1 MQVGLEKLQEKI
13 RILEAE
19 NQRLSERAEE
29 TLLLSLVAENLN
41 HANNR
46 VDVLENVLEKISIL
60 KSIPYCACYSIHEHS
75 LKLLCTYAIFSDDTS
90 PKIQITLSPEIF
102 KELNQGPYI
111 VDVDSE
117 EAKGIAISFQDLEF
131 TPKTVAIFP
140 FETRSISR
148 EIFAFID
155 DDPTGDRLSP
165 MSMLLQQIADMTCAR
180 LDNLSLLSELKQI
193 NTELDRRV
201 EERTKELIR
210 TNKRLQTEIKERRR
224 SEEALMESE
233 KRFRTAFQTSPDS
246 ININRL
252 ADGLFIDINDG
263 FTALTGYT
271 RNDVTGRTSLDINI
285 WDDPEDRNKFVA
297 GLKKD
302 GQVNNLEAKFR
313 LKDGNVKTGLISA
326 KVIMLDKVPH
336 TLSITRDISRLKMA
350 EEERLRLATAVEQ
363 AAESIIITDKK
374 GIIKYVNPAFLKTI
388 GYAQHKVIGQDFR
401 LLKSDRHNNAFY
413 KQIWNTISSGRIWS
427 GHITNKAKDGTI
439 REFET
444 TISPIRDSSDN
455 IVNFV
460 SVNRD
465 VTQEVALEKKLRQAQ
480 KMESVGTL
488 AGGIAH
494 DFNNILSAIIGYAEL
509 TIADTAE
516 SAGVRKNLEEIFKA
530 GQRAKDLVRQILA
543 FSRQSEQ
550 ELKPV
555 QISHIVRE
563 ALKLLRASLPS
574 TIEIRQNIQ
583 PQVEN
588 IMADSTQIHQVL
600 MNLCTN
606 SAHAMQESGG
616 VLEINLSSEEL
627 DSDFT
632 IHHPGLCPGRY
643 LKLTVADTGCGIPP
657 EFLDRIFDPYFTTKD
672 KDQGTGLG
680 LAVVHGIAK
689 SHGGTITVESEPAKG
704 SIFNL
709 YLPTIESEADSG
721 VDIQK
726 ASPTGNERILFVDDE
741 KALADMCKL
750 MMESLGY
757 EVETRT
763 SSIEA
768 LELFRAKPDH
778 FHLVITDMTMPH
790 MTGDK
795 LATEILHIRPNIPI
809 IISTGFSEKI
819 TEKKAKALGIKALVM
834 KPVIRDNLAVIIRK
848 VIDES

>member
-1 MQVGLEKLQEKI
+1 MQLDLEELPEKI

-46 VDVLENVLEKISIL
+46 MEVLENVLEKISIL

-90 PKIQITLSPEIF
+90 PRIQITLPSEIF
-102 KELNQGPYI
+102 KELDQGPYI

-117 EAKGIAISFQDLEF
+117 EAKGIAINSQGMEF

-140 FETRSISR
+140 FESRSISR
-148 EIFAFID
+148 GIFAFID

-180 LDNLSLLSELKQI
+180 LDNLSLLKELKQI

-201 EERTKELIR
+201 EERTKELNR

-224 SEEALMESE
+224 SEEALKESE
-233 KRFRTAFQTSPDS
+233 
-246 ININRL
+246 
-252 ADGLFIDINDG
+252 
-263 FTALTGYT
+263 
-271 RNDVTGRTSLDINI
+271 
-285 WDDPEDRNKFVA
+285 NKF
-297 GLKKD
+297 
-302 GQVNNLEAKFR
+302 
-313 LKDGNVKTGLISA
+313 
-326 KVIMLDKVPH
+326 
-336 TLSITRDISRLKMA
+336 
-350 EEERLRLATAVEQ
+350 
-363 AAESIIITDKK
+363 
-374 GIIKYVNPAFLKTI
+374 
-388 GYAQHKVIGQDFR
+388 
-401 LLKSDRHNNAFY
+401 
-413 KQIWNTISSGRIWS
+413 
-427 GHITNKAKDGTI
+427 
-439 REFET
+439 
-444 TISPIRDSSDN
+444 
-455 IVNFV
+455 
-460 SVNRD
+460 
-465 VTQEVALEKKLRQAQ
+465 RQAQ

-509 TIADTAE
+509 TLTDTAE
-516 SAGVRKNLEEIFKA
+516 NSGVRNNLEEIFKA

-543 FSRQSEQ
+543 FSRQNEQ

-555 QISHIVRE
+555 QINLIVRE

-588 IMADSTQIHQVL
+588 VMADSTQIHQVL

-632 IHHPGLCPGRY
+632 IHHPGIYPGRY
-643 LKLTVADTGCGIPP
+643 LKLTVADSGCGIPP
-657 EFLDRIFDPYFTTKD
+657 EFLERIFDPYFTTKD
-672 KDQGTGLG
+672 KGQGTGLG

-709 YLPTIESEADSG
+709 FLPTIEREAESS

-741 KALADMCKL
+741 KVLADIGKL

-768 LELFRAKPDH
+768 LELFRAKPDY

-795 LATEILHIRPNIPI
+795 LAKEILRIRPNIPI

-819 TEKKAKALGIKALVM
+819 SEKKAKALGIKAFVM
-834 KPVIRDNLAVIIRK
+834 KPVIMDKLAVIIRK